1 MQIPLP
7 ENERERLKA
16 LESYQILD
24 SPPEAEFNQIVQLAQ
39 EICETPIALL
49 SLMDSDRQWFK
60 AKIGLEAP
68 ETHRDRAF
76 CSHAILQPDLFII
89 PDTLKDKKFADNPLV
104 VADPHI
110 RFYAGMPLL
119 TPEGHALGTLCTL
132 DRVPRELTPEQEQA
146 LKNLAKQV
154 LLELQKRRNRL
165 AQQEKVAQHQRRKKS
180 YRRFLWRVSAG
191 FGYASAITLGL
202 GTAFYWLTAQVI
214 ESERWV
220 SHTLE
225 VIAKLEDINSDIH
238 KANSAVQTYAIA
250 GQTRHLQ
257 AYSDSFADIEEDIKI
272 LQQLTADN
280 AVQQQRIQALRA
292 LIREWQ
298 AILQQAVNLRQNQQ
312 LQAIPEFFARNL
324 STSETAVDS
333 LLQQM
338 EQTENQLLG
347 LRTASA
353 KRSAEIATSIGIIA
367 IVLLLLVGIAVYF
380 QIYREI
386 ARRKHTEEQLEQQR
400 DFTDTILNTARALV
414 VVVNRSGKIIR
425 FNQACEQITGYT
437 AAEAQDKY
445 VWEFVFPPAEAEVV
459 KAIYQ
464 PLQSDRFPYQ
474 CENHWT
480 AKNGFPRLIAWS
492 NTAILDE
499 QGEVEYAIDTGIDIT
514 DRRQVEEERDRFF
527 SLSLDLFC
535 IFNLDGYFERLN
547 PAWEKTLG
555 WKEEEL
561 LAKQFMNFVH
571 PEERRATLRKLWKS
585 GEEMTAFENRYL
597 CKDGSYR
604 WLLWNGVRFNGKV
617 YAAAHDITSR
627 KQREAEVQSA
637 LENEKELNQLKS
649 KFISLV
655 SHEFRTPLTTILSST
670 ELLEVAS
677 QKFIEERKKR
687 HFKFIKNAVSR
698 MTTLLE
704 DVLVMSKAES
714 GKLQYNPQLMNLNLL
729 CSEITEEIQQGIGN
743 NHKVY
748 FSDRGDASNVYMDSK
763 LLHHIFT
770 NLLSNA
776 IKYSSQGS
784 TVKFELNIEGDT
796 ALVEVKDEGIG
807 IPPEELPE
815 LFQRF
820 HRAGNVGNIPGTG
833 LGLSIVKTC
842 VDLHGGSIEAAS
854 EMGVGTKFIVRLPL
868 NREEV
873 VK

>member
-1 MQIPLP
+1 MQVPIPD
-7 ENERERLKA
+7 NEHQRQKV

-24 SPPEAEFNQIVQLAQ
+24 SPPEREFNQIVQLAQ
-39 EICETPIALL
+39 EICETPIALI
-49 SLMDSDRQWFK
+49 SLIDNDRQWFK

-68 ETHRDRAF
+68 ETPRDRAF

-89 PDTLKDKKFADNPLV
+89 PDTLRDERFADNPLV
-104 VADPHI
+104 ASDPHI

-119 TPEGHALGTLCTL
+119 TPEGHALGTLCAL
-132 DRVPRELTPEQEQA
+132 DHVPRELTPQQEQA
-146 LKNLAKQV
+146 LKDLGKQV
-154 LLELQKRRNRL
+154 MLELQKRRNRL
-165 AQQEKVAQHQRRKKS
+165 AQKQKVAQHQRRKKS
-180 YRRFLWRVSAG
+180 DQRFLWRVSAG
-191 FGYASAITLGL
+191 FAYASAITIGI
-202 GTAFYWLTAQVI
+202 GGAFYWLTAQVI
-214 ESERWV
+214 ESEQWV

-225 VIAKLEDINSDIH
+225 VIAKLEDINSDLH

-250 GQTRHLQ
+250 GQAQRLQ
-257 AYSDSFADIEEDIKI
+257 TYSEIFADIEQDIKT
-272 LQQLTADN
+272 LQNLTADN
-280 AVQQQRIQALRA
+280 PVQQQRIQELRV
-292 LIREWQ
+292 LISEWR
-298 AILQQAVNLRQNQQ
+298 AILQQAINLRQNQQ
-312 LQAIPEFFARNL
+312 FQAIPEFFYRNL
-324 STSETAVDS
+324 GTSETTVDN

-338 EQTENQLLG
+338 KLTENQLLV

-353 KRSAEIATSIGIIA
+353 KRSAEIATLISIIG

-386 ARRKHTEEQLEQQR
+386 TRRKNTEEQLEQQR
-400 DFTDTILNTARALV
+400 DFTDTILDTARALV
-414 VVVNRSGKIIR
+414 VVVNRSGQIIR

-437 AAEAQDKY
+437 AAQAQGKY
-445 VWEFVFPPAEAEVV
+445 LWKFVFPPAEAEAV

-464 PLQSDRFPYQ
+464 TIHSDRFPYQ
-474 CENHWT
+474 CENHWM

-492 NTAILDE
+492 NTAILDD
-499 QGEVEYAIDTGIDIT
+499 QGEVEYTINTGIDIT

-535 IFNLDGYFERLN
+535 ISNLDGYFERLN

-555 WKEEEL
+555 WKKEEL
-561 LAKQFMNFVH
+561 LAQHFINFVH
-571 PEERRATLRKLWKS
+571 PEDHQATLRKLLNS
-585 GEEMTAFENRYL
+585 SEEITAFENRYL

-604 WLLWNGVRFNGKV
+604 WLLWNGVRFNDKV

-670 ELLEVAS
+670 ELLEVATH
-677 QKFIEERKKR
+677 KLIEERKKR
-687 HFKFIKNAVSR
+687 HFKLIKNAVSR
-698 MTTLLE
+698 MTKLLD

-729 CSEITEEIQQGIGN
+729 CREITEEMQQGIGN

-748 FSDRGDASNVYMDSK
+748 FSDQGDASNVYMDSK

-796 ALVEVKDEGIG
+796 ALLEVQDEGIG

-842 VDLHGGSIEAAS
+842 VDLHGGSIETAS
-854 EMGVGTKFIVRLPL
+854 EMEVGTKFIVRLPL
-868 NREEV
+868 NCYEV